1 MQISFTGIRNATAYS
16 YIDNGMSSRD
26 IQLSTQLK
34 DDENGKDLS
43 EYKQLIKKFPD
54 FQHEHYSNFIHI
66 STMQVGKG
74 DDMETN
80 TFLNG
85 NLVPENDKY
94 LPIFSY
100 IGKLTKKISNLP
112 NDKFPVDEAYK
123 RSDFAKFATIY
134 DEEMLSE
141 ELKELN
147 YFKLNSPDEIYQPE
161 NVKGCANEICKNITN
176 CMMEY
181 FA

>member
-16 YIDNGMSSRD
+16 YNGIPSREAN
-26 IQLSTQLK
+26 LSAQLK
-34 DDENGKDLS
+34 DDENGNDLS

-54 FQHEHYSNFIHI
+54 FQHNRYSNFIHI
-66 STMQVGKG
+66 STMQVEKG
-74 DDMETN
+74 DNMETN

-85 NLVPENDKY
+85 TLVPENDKY

-112 NDKFPVDEAYK
+112 NDKFPVDEAYR
-123 RSDFAKFATIY
+123 RSDFAKVATIY

-141 ELKELN
+141 ELKDLN

-161 NVKGCANEICKNITN
+161 KVKGCANEICKNITN
-176 CMMEY
+176 CMIEY